1 MLLEL
6 FEKVLMEQCAE
17 LGLEWYEVFD
27 GEVFEEVEAKIVAI
41 CGEEVLECEEYLE
54 WVQEMAMD
62 L

>member
-27 GEVFEEVEAKIVAI
+27 GEAFEEVEAKIVAI

>member
-6 FEKVLMEQCAE
+6 FQKVLVEKCE
-17 LGLEWYEVFD
+17 KLGLEWYEVFD
-27 GEVFEEVEAKIVAI
+27 GEAFEEVEAEIVEM

-54 WVQEMAMD
+54 WVHEMAMD